1 MSHPSVSLHTNAPP
15 YLCTRSHLGRTATPA
30 DNMEQNE
37 DRPPISVMA
46 EINTLSDQMR
56 AMQAPDRLDH
66 FCANTCDPHV
76 WLSRFESLAAGKRW
90 TNNKHEMLPIYM
102 DNDAHKW
109 FSDLP
114 TEIKN
119 DYDSLKAAFL
129 EEYSPSNTAK
139 FEAGTAL
146 SSKKQAQGE
155 GVRANGAARSEANWT
170 R

>member
-1 MSHPSVSLHTNAPP
+1 
-15 YLCTRSHLGRTATPA
+15 
-30 DNMEQNE
+30 MEQNE

-146 SSKKQAQGE
+146 RSKKQAQGE